1 MLVPLVPCQLL
12 PLNFLDFINLCWLAA
27 QQLPPPSPSRKHVG
41 AICVLKTGRT
51 YQHFPFPTSSV
62 DISVK
67 STEEQIAVHQ
77 WGRLAFRKA
86 VWCTVSSVRIRGR
99 LRLDAKFKSWAWVL
113 FCFWRVNVAFMKS
126 HRKVSC
132 KSPLQKSV
140 PKRLSPEHF
149 TLCANHLW
157 SYKNRGWNIQ
167 ETLSIPL
174 LLKEMSAVIHTIS
187 NV

>member
-1 MLVPLVPCQLL
+1 MRAPLVPGQLL
-12 PLNFLDFINLCWLAA
+12 PRNFLDFINLWWLAA
-27 QQLPPPSPSRKHVG
+27 QQLPPPSPSGKHVG

-51 YQHFPFPTSSV
+51 SAFPLPRQCCWHC
-62 DISVK
+62 SVK
-67 STEEQIAVHQ
+67 STETQIAVHQ
-77 WGRLAFRKA
+77 WGRLTFRKA
-86 VWCTVSSVRIRGR
+86 VWRTVSSVRIRGR
-99 LRLDAKFKSWAWVL
+99 RRLDATVESWAWVL
-113 FCFWRVNVAFMKS
+113 FCFWRVNVAFMKT